1 MCTSEY
7 ASSTVC
13 VSISVCISSLTIMR
27 GVQSKEMVFLLSFLF
42 HFSCYCAV
50 FLSFSSSLSY
60 YFCSCC
66 LKDCSYPSTFFM
78 FLFFSSFS
86 HLLCV
91 QLHLC
96 LHFSLI
102 VLPFGF
108 LFSLIL
114 LWFGIYVFLRS
125 VNTTLMGY
133 FPTGCH

>member
-1 MCTSEY
+1 MLLPQ
-7 ASSTVC
+7 C
-13 VSISVCISSLTIMR
+13 VYQYLC
-27 GVQSKEMVFLLSFLF
+27 VFLLLPSCVESKVRRWY
-42 HFSCYCAV
+42 FSCHSYSTLVAIVLFFCAV

-108 LFSLIL
+108 LFPLIV